1 MEKINIFNYEIFYLD
16 FLDGNLS
23 EENTS
28 LLFSFL
34 ERHPELKMED
44 EFLPTLEENAER
56 IYTKKEALKQPLFS
70 DEINAENIEY
80 FLIAQAEN
88 LLSKNEKSK
97 LEAFLVQFPV
107 YKMAEKQ
114 FNAIYLEADK
124 TQIYTHK
131 ESLKKKRVLVLWPY
145 ISIAASLL
153 LAFLI
158 WNSSENTRIDT
169 PPKQIAE
176 DKVIETNVKTEKKR
190 NNKENTAIITPPKKM
205 IQENT
210 LSYEKVSSK
219 KDSTVDILPVKDTP
233 LFNQP
238 NRVPVLISFQEKKLH
253 PVTPEVQL
261 NPDNFTPT
269 TSMKEEDMVNPI
281 EPITAF
287 LRKKTNTPIEYKK
300 QNRTESQPKKLYIKI
315 GKFEFYRKKH

>member
-1 MEKINIFNYEIFYLD
+1 MGKINVFNYEIFYLD
-16 FLDGNLS
+16 FLEGNLS

-34 ERHPELKMED
+34 EQHPELKMED
-44 EFLPTLEENAER
+44 EFLPILEESTER
-56 IYTKKEALKQPLFS
+56 IFDKKETLKQPLFS
-70 DEINAENIEY
+70 DEINAETIEY

-88 LLSKNEKSK
+88 ILSKNEKSQ
-97 LEAFLVQFPV
+97 LEAYLRQFPV
-107 YKMAEKQ
+107 YKTAEKQ
-114 FNAIYLEADK
+114 YNAVYLKADE

-131 ESLKKKRVLVLWPY
+131 ENLKKKKVLVLWPY

-169 PPKQIAE
+169 PPKQIAKE
-176 DKVIETNVKTEKKR
+176 KVEETKVKTEENIK
-190 NNKENTAIITPPKKM
+190 NKENTAIIAPPERM
-205 IQENT
+205 IQANS
-210 LSYEKVSSK
+210 LSYEKPSSK
-219 KDSTVDILPVKDTP
+219 KDSAVDILPVRAIP
-233 LFNQP
+233 LFNQS
-238 NRVPVLISFQEKKLH
+238 NQTPVLISFQEKKLH
-253 PVTPEVQL
+253 PVTQKTQL
-261 NPDNFTPT
+261 NPDNFAPT
-269 TSMKEEDMVNPI
+269 TAMKEGEMVSPI

-300 QNRTESQPKKLYIKI
+300 QNRTENQPKKLYIKI